1 MKLRKIAAVLTA
13 AAIAV
18 TSAVV
23 CPISAVAAEV
33 DLTINSAIPIA
44 DLQGYSSLNVTY
56 TAQTQAECTAGESGH
71 TGHNAGETYCT
82 WAKVPIIG
90 VVNANDPTLT
100 STDANNRE
108 WKNGIC
114 YWYQCQNPAV
124 ACSGKDQ
131 ETNTVSVNVQEIIDA
146 FTNDKDWQSGYT
158 LQGVLVPTAGWNATP
173 TKVTATVYEDP
184 VPPTEDVDLG
194 TVTSS
199 GLVSTTTSEAPWGG
213 LQGHAWVAD
222 FFTKVSEAAAAA
234 HYSSVNDYLS
244 EFENITYT
252 VAVTDI
258 SGEVKY
264 DGLLAEGF
272 ASDVDY
278 GWVSG
283 VNTVDITSSELNK
296 YTVAFTMDKLPT
308 KKIAQIGTQ
317 IRDDTNFN
325 KEGLTAAIS
334 YEVSAKLVLKAAEE
348 YNITV
353 NSNITAGTFE
363 VPAKAAEGDEVTVKV
378 TPNEGLKC
386 DEILVIKDGGGTQDT
401 IKVTPDENGSA
412 TFTMPAWDVT
422 ISGTFSEIP
431 KPCTEIILD
440 KTSISPIAGE
450 EVPINATLTPADTT
464 DTLTWSTSNNKVAT
478 VSETGVVTAV
488 APGTA
493 TITATCGDIT
503 AECKVDVKLP
513 LTAISLSDKTASILV
528 GNSKT
533 LTVTYDPE
541 DTTDDKTITWST
553 SDPAVATVA
562 DGKVTAVA
570 AGTADIT
577 ATCGEKKATCTVT
590 VTDAAKP
597 CTAVTLDKTA
607 ELEVGES
614 TTLTATTTPADT
626 TDELTWKTSDASV
639 ATVANGKVT
648 AVAVGTA
655 AITATCGDKT
665 ATCEVTVKAATKPCT
680 KVELDKTTA
689 ELEVGKTTALKAT
702 TTPADTTDK
711 VVWTTSDDKV
721 ATVAN
726 GTVTAVAE
734 GKAAITATCGA
745 KTATCEVT
753 VKAEEKPQPAGDA
766 IWEGSHD
773 VGTAWGNALT
783 IDKSRFADVKAG
795 DTLRFTFTVGTAE
808 YHQIQINDGNWV
820 WKNLSCAA
828 DADPKYGSIG
838 VKGTTYEFV
847 LTAADAE
854 TFKTTGMVLN
864 GYDVILSKVECVG
877 TEGEILKPNGS
888 TTAENENSEE
898 AKKVPA
904 ANNTTVAA
912 DTAITSENVGSS
924 DAATKTVS
932 QQSAPVSGKYSQR
945 FFMLID
951 EADVTKYDAVRIRI
965 SVTDSNGTVSGVF
978 KTTKYYE
985 SIAIGGS
992 EIKAPEGKVFIA
1004 FALKNIP
1011 DGATVNYS
1019 AITLEDRG

>member
-23 CPISAVAAEV
+23 CPISAVAAEAIAELPDGITFSEIGHPV
-33 DLTINSAIPIA
+33 IVQKDNDFILESVPGAVGSTSATINATLLA
-44 DLQGYSSLNVTY
+44 DNGWSNGDIGYNAASGWSQGSYDS
-56 TAQTQAECTAGESGH
+56 TASHSNQ
-71 TGHNAGETYCT
+71 NAPFTF
-82 WAKVPIIG
+82 IIG
-90 VVNANDPTLT
+90 EAADYEV
-100 STDANNRE
+100 TDLSVGSDGSMYLKFVEYA
-108 WKNGIC
+108 NGIIAINKITFSNG
-114 YWYQCQNPAV
+114 YVYYPVSSDYIGYAL
-124 ACSGKDQ
+124 KDRDFIV
-131 ETNTVSVNVQEIIDA
+131 ENVKGA
-146 FTNDKDWQSGYT
+146 
-158 LQGVLVPTAGWNATP
+158 AGSTSATINATLLADNGWSNGDIGYNAASGWAQGSYDS
-173 TKVTATVYEDP
+173 TA
-184 VPPTEDVDLG
+184 
-194 TVTSS
+194 SHS
-199 GLVSTTTSEAPWGG
+199 NQNAP
-213 LQGHAWVAD
+213 
-222 FFTKVSEAAAAA
+222 FTFIIGEAADYEVTDLSVGSDGSMYLKFVEYANGIIAINKITFSNGYVLDAAA
-234 HYSSVNDYLS
+234 L
-244 EFENITYT
+244 EATY
-252 VAVTDI
+252 
-258 SGEVKY
+258 
-264 DGLLAEGF
+264 
-272 ASDVDY
+272 
-278 GWVSG
+278 
-283 VNTVDITSSELNK
+283 
-296 YTVAFTMDKLPT
+296 
-308 KKIAQIGTQ
+308 
-317 IRDDTNFN
+317 
-325 KEGLTAAIS
+325 
-334 YEVSAKLVLKAAEE
+334 

-353 NSNITAGTFE
+353 DSNIENGTVTADVTE
-363 VPAKAAEGDEVTVKV
+363 AEEGDTVTL
-378 TPNEGLKC
+378 T
-386 DEILVIKDGGGTQDT
+386 
-401 IKVTPDENGSA
+401 VTPDTGYELDALTVKQGTTTVTTGAGASEGEY
-412 TFTMPAWDVT
+412 TFTMPAGDVT
-422 ISGTFSEIP
+422 ISATFAALE
-431 KPCTEIILD
+431 K
-440 KTSISPIAGE
+440 
-450 EVPINATLTPADTT
+450 
-464 DTLTWSTSNNKVAT
+464 
-478 VSETGVVTAV
+478 
-488 APGTA
+488 
-493 TITATCGDIT
+493 
-503 AECKVDVKLP
+503 P
-513 LTAISLSDKTASILV
+513 LTAITLSETTANLLV
-528 GNSKT
+528 GGTKT
-533 LTVTYDPE
+533 LTVTYEPD
-541 DTTDDKTITWST
+541 DTTDDKTVTWTT
-553 SDPAVATVA
+553 SDDKVATVA

-570 AGTADIT
+570 AGKATITAKCGTLT
-577 ATCGEKKATCTVT
+577 ATCEVT
-590 VTDAAKP
+590 VTEAAKP
-597 CTAVTLDKTA
+597 CTKVELDKTTA
-607 ELEVGES
+607 EAEVGK
-614 TTLTATTTPADT
+614 TVKLTATTTPADT
-626 TDELTWKTSDASV
+626 TDAVVWTTSDDKV
-639 ATVANGKVT
+639 ATVANGTVT
-648 AVAVGTA
+648 AVTEGKAT
-655 AITATCGDKT
+655 ITATCGT
-665 ATCEVTVKAATKPCT
+665 APAATCEVTVKAATKPCT

-721 ATVAN
+721 ATVAD
-726 GTVTAVAE
+726 GTVTAVAA
-734 GKAAITATCGA
+734 GKATITATCGA

-753 VKAEEKPQPAGDA
+753 VKEKTVEPQPSGDA

-773 VGTAWGNALT
+773 IGTAWGNALT

-795 DTLRFTFTVGTAE
+795 DTLRFTFAVGTAE

-820 WKNLSCAA
+820 WKDLSCAA

>member
-23 CPISAVAAEV
+23 CPISAMAAEV
-33 DLTINSAIPIA
+33 DLTINQTIPLA

-56 TAQTQAECTAGESGH
+56 TAQTQAECTAGEYPH

-90 VVNANDPTLT
+90 VVNSNDASLASQDEYNDGTRT
-100 STDANNRE
+100 WN
-108 WKNGIC
+108 KGVC
-114 YWYQCQNPAV
+114 YYYQCQNPAA

-158 LQGVLVPTAGWNATP
+158 LQGVLVPTAGWNSTP

-199 GLVSTTTSEAPWGG
+199 GLVSTTTSAAPWGG

-308 KKIAQIGTQ
+308 KKIAQIGAQ

-353 NSNITAGTFE
+353 DSNITNGTITVAE
-363 VPAKAAEGDEVTVKV
+363 KAAE
-378 TPNEGLKC
+378 NE
-386 DEILVIKDGGGTQDT
+386 IVAITT
-401 IKVTPDENGSA
+401 TPDEGYKCEEITVSQ
-412 TFTMPAWDVT
+412 
-422 ISGTFSEIP
+422 SGTPRYVLTPDADGKASFQMLGSDVEITAVFSEIP
-431 KPCTEIILD
+431 KPLESISLD
-440 KTSISPIAGE
+440 K
-450 EVPINATLTPADTT
+450 
-464 DTLTWSTSNNKVAT
+464 
-478 VSETGVVTAV
+478 
-488 APGTA
+488 
-493 TITATCGDIT
+493 
-503 AECKVDVKLP
+503 
-513 LTAISLSDKTASILV
+513 ASVNLLV
-528 GNSKT
+528 GGTTT
-533 LTVTYDPE
+533 LTVTYTPE
-541 DTTDDKTITWST
+541 DTTDDKTVTWTT
-553 SDPAVATVA
+553 SDAAVATVA
-562 DGKVTAVA
+562 DGKVTGVS

-597 CTAVTLDKTA
+597 CTAVTLDKTAELEVGKSTTLTATTTPADTTDELTWKTSDASVATVANGKVTAVAVGTATITATCGDKTATCEVTVKAATKPCTAITLDKTA

-648 AVAVGTA
+648 AVAAGTA
-655 AITATCGDKT
+655 AITATCGD
-665 ATCEVTVKAATKPCT
+665 
-680 KVELDKTTA
+680 
-689 ELEVGKTTALKAT
+689 
-702 TTPADTTDK
+702 
-711 VVWTTSDDKV
+711 
-721 ATVAN
+721 
-726 GTVTAVAE
+726 
-734 GKAAITATCGA
+734 

-773 VGTAWGNALT
+773 VGTDWGNALT

-795 DTLRFTFTVGTAE
+795 DTLKFTFTVGTNT

-820 WKNLSCAA
+820 WKDLSCAA
-828 DADPKYGSIG
+828 DADPKYGSID

-847 LTAADAE
+847 LTATDAE